1 MAHLA
6 YKIKKMNK
14 RTAHNLTWV
23 PVFTIGVI
31 ACFLGAVWSLH
42 KEPWLL
48 DQSPNEVLLQ
58 TSFNNLFSEKI
69 NIGLPLYLTTV
80 YRFLGLWLLTIGSLI
95 TVYVY
100 VTRLG
105 TKTSRNSIF
114 VILIATLSGIYY
126 LVFNYLPSSPLI
138 PVLYFLSLCLFL
150 SVFFS
155 KYLTD

>member
-1 MAHLA
+1 
-6 YKIKKMNK
+6 MNK

-23 PVFTIGVI
+23 PVFIIGII
-31 ACFLGAVWSLH
+31 ACFLGAVWCLH

-48 DQSPNEVLLQ
+48 DQSPNEILLQ
-58 TSFNNLFSEKI
+58 TSFNILFSEKI
-69 NIGLPLYLTTV
+69 NIGLPLYLTTI

-95 TVYVY
+95 IVYVY

-114 VILIATLSGIYY
+114 AILIATLSGIYY

-138 PVLYFLSLCLFL
+138 PVIYFLSFCLFL

-155 KYLTD
+155 KHLKD